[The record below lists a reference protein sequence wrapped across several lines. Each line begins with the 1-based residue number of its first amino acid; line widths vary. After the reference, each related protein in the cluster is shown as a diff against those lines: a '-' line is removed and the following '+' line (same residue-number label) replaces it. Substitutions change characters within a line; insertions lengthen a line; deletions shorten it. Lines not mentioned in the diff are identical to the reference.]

1 MKRLGNALRIEYLK
15 TALSDLDNITDY
27 YFALFG
33 IESAMKVYDQIRAS
47 VGQLDEYPGS
57 GVPCKDRQLKNLGYR
72 ELFSGRFVIVYRVD
86 EGEQKLYI
94 NHIADT
100 QTDYPHLY
108 KNL

>member
-1 MKRLGNALRIEYLK
+1 MRIEYLEA
-15 TALSDLDNITDY
+15 ALSDLDNITDY

-57 GVPCKDRQLKNLGYR
+57 GVPCKDRQLKNLGDR

>member
-1 MKRLGNALRIEYLK
+1 MRIEYLEA
-15 TALSDLDNITDY
+15 ALSDLDNITDY

-57 GVPCKDRQLKNLGYR
+57 GVPCTDRQLKNLGYR

-94 NHIADT
+94 NHSADT

>member
-1 MKRLGNALRIEYLK
+1 MRIEYLEA
-15 TALSDLDNITDY
+15 ALSDQENITDY